1 MIIKREPWL
10 FLSEQQCTV
19 RKWNV
24 IEVTE
29 TNEYS
34 EVKLGAYMLGKIS
47 IKRDIT
53 NITSKSV
60 AQGL

>member
-1 MIIKREPWL
+1 MKCNR
-10 FLSEQQCTV
+10 SH
-19 RKWNV
+19 R
-24 IEVTE
+24 
-29 TNEYS
+29 NEYS